1 MGLLKDVEHEYTY
14 TASKDLNAWF
24 RASPYYLGRDQP
36 IPQLDLPWE
45 RFPKELRPGGL
56 KKRKTSNKKVKPN
69 LSKRSKEDL
78 KKLEE
83 LGKKEAKD
91 SDDDDKKSDIASGEE
106 DAEDE
111 EMDGGTDYASNYF
124 DNGEGYGD
132 DEDDNA
138 DE

>member
-14 TASKDLNAWF
+14 TASKDLSTWF
-24 RASPYYLGRDQP
+24 RASPYFLGRDQP
-36 IPQLDLPWE
+36 IPQLDLPCE

-83 LGKKEAKD
+83 LGKKEASNKGEDASDDEKEEAKD
-91 SDDDDKKSDIASGEE
+91 SDDDDKKSDIASG
-106 DAEDE
+106 
-111 EMDGGTDYASNYF
+111 
-124 DNGEGYGD
+124 
-132 DEDDNA
+132 
-138 DE
+138 